1 MNFNKSVTNYYY
13 YGVTLQNLSIDCSS
27 LPILLLTFAD
37 NFSSLTFMAAVSPW
51 RTFKRRFKKILIC
64 VSILIVLVF
73 LLVSAFSYTK
83 FSTFYYILKKRFY
96 LKLHHNFGI

>member
-1 MNFNKSVTNYYY
+1 MP
-13 YGVTLQNLSIDCSS
+13 L
-27 LPILLLTFAD
+27 
-37 NFSSLTFMAAVSPW
+37 VSPW